1 MEEDVIKINITRKD
15 KIYLS
20 IIAVLVLACVCL
32 SIVLP
37 RPYKVVEVEKPVY
50 ETVYQKVYDTKN
62 LYLINPTSALYDETS
77 GYTDAFGNEYATS
90 YENSYLDTGNLR
102 SVNVSVKV
110 IEGSSEIVK
119 NISLEESIA
128 NLIVLNSSFNEFGV
142 NIYFDTSILNSI
154 NNIFIEAL
162 QDKKSNPLDHY
173 LFEIEFE
180 KAVMNFVVCYISE

>member
-32 SIVLP
+32 AIVLP
-37 RPYKVVEVEKPVY
+37 RPYKLVEVEKPVY

-90 YENSYLDTGNLR
+90 YENSYLDTGKLR

-110 IEGSSEIVK
+110 LEGSSEIVK
-119 NISLEESIA
+119 TIVLEESIA

-154 NNIFIEAL
+154 NNIFFFFL
-162 QDKKSNPLDHY
+162 QDKKSNPLDYY

-180 KAVMNFVVCYISE
+180 RAVMNFVVCYISE

>member
-32 SIVLP
+32 AIVLP
-37 RPYKVVEVEKPVY
+37 RPYKLVEVEKPVY

-77 GYTDAFGNEYATS
+77 GYTDAFGNEHATS

-102 SVNVSVKV
+102 GVNVSVKV
-110 IEGSSEIVK
+110 LEGSSEIVK
-119 NISLEESIA
+119 TIALEESIA

-162 QDKKSNPLDHY
+162 QDKKSNPLDYY
-173 LFEIEFE
+173 LFVIEFE
-180 KAVMNFVVCYISE
+180 RAVMNFVVCYISE

>member
-32 SIVLP
+32 AIVLP

-77 GYTDAFGNEYATS
+77 GYTDDFGNEYVPS

-102 SVNVSVKV
+102 GVNVSVKV
-110 IEGSSEIVK
+110 LEGSSEIVK
-119 NISLEESIA
+119 TIALEESIA

-162 QDKKSNPLDHY
+162 QDKKSNPLDYY

>member
-32 SIVLP
+32 AIVLP
-37 RPYKVVEVEKPVY
+37 RPYKLVEVEKPVY

-77 GYTDAFGNEYATS
+77 GYTDAFGNEYAPS

-102 SVNVSVKV
+102 GANVSVKV
-110 IEGSSEIVK
+110 LEGSSGIVK
-119 NISLEESIA
+119 TIALEESIA

-162 QDKKSNPLDHY
+162 QDKKSNPLDYY
-173 LFEIEFE
+173 LFVIEFE
-180 KAVMNFVVCYISE
+180 RAVMNFVVCYISE

>member
-32 SIVLP
+32 AIVLP
-37 RPYKVVEVEKPVY
+37 RPYKLVEVEKPVY

-77 GYTDAFGNEYATS
+77 GYTDAFGNEYVPS

-119 NISLEESIA
+119 TIALEESIA

-162 QDKKSNPLDHY
+162 QDKKSNPLDYY
-173 LFEIEFE
+173 LFAIEFE
-180 KAVMNFVVCYISE
+180 RAVMNFVVCYISE